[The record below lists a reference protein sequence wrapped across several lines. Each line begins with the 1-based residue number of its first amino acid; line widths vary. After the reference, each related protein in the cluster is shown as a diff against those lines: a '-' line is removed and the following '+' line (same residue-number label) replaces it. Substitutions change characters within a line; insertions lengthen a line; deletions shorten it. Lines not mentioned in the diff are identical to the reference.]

1 MDKSKL
7 LSQVFST
14 YNWLRFGL
22 VFIGVAFPIL
32 LWREVS
38 GAHHPEGRDEG
49 RRDKGAGA
57 LASTPEERA

>member
-22 VFIGVAFPIL
+22 VFCTTC
-32 LWREVS
+32 
-38 GAHHPEGRDEG
+38 HC
-49 RRDKGAGA
+49 K
-57 LASTPEERA
+57 TP